1 MNQPHSADHVIA
13 TNAIE
18 DPLADPDWFK
28 RAVFYEVMVRSFRDS
43 NGDGIGDF
51 AGLAEKLDYLQWLGV
66 DCLWLP
72 PFFPSPLADGGY
84 DISDYTDVLSE
95 LGTVEEFRAFVDGA
109 HERGLRIIIDFVMNH
124 TSDQHPWFVESRNN
138 PDGPYGD
145 FYVWSDTDVAYSDA
159 RIIFVDTEISN
170 WTFDPVRG
178 QYFWHRFYS
187 HQPDLNFENPAVLEE
202 MKQAI
207 RFWMDMGIDGFRL
220 DAVPYLIEEDGS
232 NCENLGGTHEVLKAV
247 RRMVDEEFPGR
258 ILLCEANQW
267 PEEVV
272 EYFGPDGDE
281 CHMAFH
287 FPVMPRLYMGLRQQ
301 NRECISEILAQT
313 PEIPE
318 NCQWGTFLRN
328 HDELTLEMVS
338 DAEREYMWDEY
349 APDPR
354 MKCNIG
360 IRRRLAPLVDGD
372 LSRVQLLHALLLAM
386 PGSPVL
392 YYGDEIGMGDN
403 IWLNDRD
410 GVRTPMQWSAET
422 GAGFSDADE
431 DDFFLPLVQ
440 DPRYHRDSV
449 NVDAQMADPG
459 SMLAWL
465 RAMLRMRRSHD
476 VFGTG
481 TFTDLGGEN
490 MAVFS
495 FLRRSAQ
502 GEEAILCINNLSD
515 ESQDVTLNLPAY
527 EGVEPD
533 DLLLDNPQERI
544 ADGRF
549 SAHIAPYGFAWFDL
563 SGEPLSKE
571 EPMAEPEI
579 TDPVAHRDA
588 LMWEHLSGARW
599 YGGKGR
605 AGELAGLTEL
615 PWISELGTGLA
626 VRSEIAEIAFAGDA
640 GPSDTQHYQL
650 LLAYRPLDAELSPA
664 VEAAEL
670 GRMILPDLGEVRA
683 FDAAKDPEAMSVWL
697 GSFIGA
703 ERGDGWRTGF
713 SQHPIEPQ
721 QGEGESAVEPLT
733 SDLRPY
739 IFGGEQS
746 NTSVMFGDAAMVKL
760 FRRLEIGRN
769 LDIEVHE
776 AFSHDTAVDAAKLY
790 GWTEA
795 FWPIDDRITR
805 ADLAMVVEQ
814 FSNAHDGWDVA
825 LESCRTDRPFTEAS
839 RLGLALR
846 SVHEA
851 LERHFAV
858 DIAPGAVTADTMNHR
873 LDEAML
879 SAPQL
884 RPFEHGLRTM
894 FSHLSPLDLPVQR
907 VHGDF
912 HLGQVL
918 FTEDGPKIIDFEGEP
933 SKTMTERLL
942 PDTPWRDVAG
952 LIRSFDY
959 AAGTVAAEE
968 PTHQPGIEQLETAEE
983 RRVRATRWAQACR
996 RDFLAAYAGDLT
1008 AEHEAILTAY
1018 VADKAVY
1025 EVVYEVR
1032 NRPTW
1037 VDIPLTAIDNLT
1049 ASPLSAPE
1057 QSIETVS
1064 ATDEGTL

>member
-28 RAVFYEVMVRSFRDS
+28 RAVFYEVMVRSFHDS

-51 AGLAEKLDYLQWLGV
+51 AGLAQKLDYLQWLGV

-95 LGTVEEFRAFVDGA
+95 LGTVEEFRGFVDGA

-124 TSDQHPWFVESRNN
+124 TSDAHPWFVQSRND

-145 FYVWSDTDVAYSDA
+145 FYVWADTDEEYSDA
-159 RIIFVDTEISN
+159 RIIFVDTELSN

-187 HQPDLNFENPAVLEE
+187 HQPDLNFDNPAVLEE
-202 MKQAI
+202 MKTAI

-232 NCENLGGTHEVLKAV
+232 NCENLGGTHDVLKAV
-247 RRMVDEEFPGR
+247 RTMVDEEFPGR

-267 PEEVV
+267 PSDVV
-272 EYFGPDGDE
+272 EYFGADGDE

-313 PEIPE
+313 PEIPP

-338 DAEREYMWDEY
+338 DDERDYMWDEY

-372 LSRVQLLHALLLAM
+372 LSRVHLLHALLLAM

-422 GAGFSDADE
+422 GAGFSEADE
-431 DDFFLPLVQ
+431 DDFHLPLVQ
-440 DPRYHRDSV
+440 DPRYHRESI

-481 TFTDLGGEN
+481 DFTDLGGEN

-495 FLRRSAQ
+495 FLRRNAD
-502 GEEAILCINNLSD
+502 ETILCINNLSD
-515 ESQDVTLNLPAY
+515 SPQDVTLDLTAY
-527 EGVEPD
+527 TGVEPV
-533 DLLLDNPQERI
+533 DLLLDNPRDPI
-544 ADGRF
+544 ADGRL
-549 SAHIAPYGFAWFDL
+549 SAHVAPHGFIWFDL
-563 SGEPLSKE
+563 SGEPLSDE
-571 EPMAEPEI
+571 EPADEPEI
-579 TDPVAHRDA
+579 TDPIAHRDA
-588 LMWEHLSGARW
+588 LVWEHLSGARW

-615 PWISELGTGLA
+615 PWMSELSSGLA
-626 VRSEIAEIAFAGDA
+626 VRSEVAEVAFAGDDA
-640 GPSDTQHYQL
+640 QHYQL
-650 LLAYRPLDAELSPA
+650 LLAYRPLEAEMTEA
-664 VEAAEL
+664 VEGAEL
-670 GRMILPDLGEVRA
+670 GRLILPDLGEVRA

-697 GSFIGA
+697 GAFIGG

-713 SQHPIEPQ
+713 SHHPIAAEH
-721 QGEGESAVEPLT
+721 ATEPLT
-733 SDLRPY
+733 ADLHPY
-739 IFGGEQS
+739 LFGGEQS
-746 NTSVMFGDAAMVKL
+746 NTSVMFGDVAMAKL

-776 AFSHDTAVDAAKLY
+776 AFSRDDAVDAAKLY

-795 FWPIDDRITR
+795 FWPIEDRIVR

-814 FSNAHDGWDVA
+814 LRNAHDGWDVA
-825 LESCRTDRPFTEAS
+825 LEACRADRSFTEAA
-839 RLGLALR
+839 RLGAALR

-851 LERHFAV
+851 LARHFAV

-873 LDEAML
+873 LDEAVL
-879 SAPQL
+879 NAPQL
-884 RPFEHGLRTM
+884 RPYSGALRAM
-894 FSHLSPLDLPVQR
+894 FARLSPMDLEVQR

-918 FTEDGPKIIDFEGEP
+918 FTDDGPKIIDFEGEP
-933 SKTMTERLL
+933 LKSMAERVL

-968 PTHQPGIEQLETAEE
+968 PTHRPGVERLETAEE

-996 RDFLAAYAGDLT
+996 RDFLAAYAGRLSVQQ
-1008 AEHEAILTAY
+1008 ESILAAY

-1032 NRPTW
+1032 NRPSW
-1037 VDIPLTAIDNLT
+1037 VDIPLAAIDNLT
-1049 ASPLSAPE
+1049 ASPLLAPE
-1057 QSIETVS
+1057 HTIENDS
-1064 ATDEGTL
+1064 ATHEGTP